1 VKEIS
6 NDDVETVITEVIE
19 FGEKIRDRHD
29 LRAYSERLCSLCS
42 VILNQR
48 YGGNFNGIYPFCGL
62 DVFTPYLLGG
72 NWLLFDDSWS
82 EYQIELPKYQ
92 IPYFKEALNSD
103 RIKIIER
110 SIDDSK
116 EEVKKFKPQIVLIKY
131 AGTESNYERIF
142 DFLTRIIKDSPLL
155 IISCVSRQLE
165 EYIEQSSAYQL
176 SLVLIGSK
184 KELSLSRQIQPDYQT
199 FFFLD
204 RLKLYE
210 FAKK

>member
-1 VKEIS
+1 MKKIS
-6 NDDVETVITEVIE
+6 NDDVQTVLADVVEL
-19 FGEKIRDRHD
+19 GKKIKDRHD
-29 LRAYSERLCSLCS
+29 LKVYSERLCFLCS
-42 VILNQR
+42 IILNLR
-48 YGGNFNGIYPFCGL
+48 YGENFNGIYPYCGL
-62 DVFTPYLLGG
+62 DVLTPYLLGG

-82 EYQIELPKYQ
+82 DYQTEIPKYQ

-103 RIKIIER
+103 RIRIIER

-116 EEVKKFKPQIVLIKY
+116 EEVRKFKPQIVLIKY
-131 AGTESNYERIF
+131 AGTEGNYERII

-165 EYIEQSSAYQL
+165 KYIDQSSAYQL
-176 SLVLIGSK
+176 SLVSIGSK
-184 KELSLSRQIQPDYQT
+184 KELSLTRQIQPDYQT